1 MTPPTDPRSNMNTYA
16 TEREN
21 EVAELA
27 VRDFSTE
34 EPDEISPAGSPTWY
48 FRGQNFIVALT
59 SLRAGDSLTRGSD
72 QDEEFVILL
81 NDSAPDV
88 LVTAQ
93 EDGIATSE
101 HVTERALIVVP
112 PGASTVTAQS
122 DTEVVRLFDVRTSD
136 VVARAS
142 NSASYATPHPRVAPL
157 VPWPDPVDGHR
168 LRIYLVD
175 RVAKNPQRFGRIY
188 RTSAFMVNFMEPQEG
203 PRDTENL
210 SPHHHDDF
218 EQGSLA
224 LAGDWIHHVR
234 TSWTPR
240 QSQWREDRH
249 DRVGSPSLAVIPPP
263 TIHTSVA
270 IGPGRNQLIDIF
282 SPPRVD
288 FSQQPGWV
296 LNAEDY
302 PAPASTSEE
311 SNR

>member
-48 FRGQNFIVALT
+48 FRGGQNFIVALT

-175 RVAKNPQRFGRIY
+175 RVAKNPPNA
-188 RTSAFMVNFMEPQEG
+188 SA
-203 PRDTENL
+203 
-210 SPHHHDDF
+210 
-218 EQGSLA
+218 
-224 LAGDWIHHVR
+224 
-234 TSWTPR
+234 
-240 QSQWREDRH
+240 
-249 DRVGSPSLAVIPPP
+249 
-263 TIHTSVA
+263 
-270 IGPGRNQLIDIF
+270 
-282 SPPRVD
+282 
-288 FSQQPGWV
+288 
-296 LNAEDY
+296 
-302 PAPASTSEE
+302 ASTGRRPSW
-311 SNR
+311 